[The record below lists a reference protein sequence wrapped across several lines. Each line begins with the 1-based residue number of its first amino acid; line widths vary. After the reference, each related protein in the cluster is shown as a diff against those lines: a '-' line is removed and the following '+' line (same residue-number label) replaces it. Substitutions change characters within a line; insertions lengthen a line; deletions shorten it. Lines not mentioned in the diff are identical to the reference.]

1 MTIGRREFRILIA
14 IGFIIGIVAVPALA
28 ALLNGVPTAGTVPLE
43 SNSGPRVF
51 VEGASNM
58 SLEAPFPDGNTV
70 DVKTDSGNVTVSSS
84 ARTNATIAASN
95 ITGTWTKVSGI
106 SATSSSLK
114 INPEDKRAINVSG
127 GIDRIEFRNANLDD
141 GKVDFVYAGAA
152 GTSTVTVRGL
162 DANTQ
167 VRAVDANTGDILD
180 TDTTD
185 GSGVATFD
193 GMTNSE
199 HSVELKTGS
208 ANPILQNPT
217 PDGNVSTQP
226 SEFSVD
232 VSDDEFPGDNVTL
245 EWYYEGSKFNTT
257 YATSDGRY
265 AVTNPPSVA
274 SGVHEWSIVATDE
287 NGNKDVVN
295 ATVGQPGTLYIRNE
309 TNASEL
315 VNSPINVTVAFKNGT
330 TVTTRTTSDGTID
343 MTGLPTTDFVVTVEA
358 NSDYHKRVVYF
369 QSIIGNQSVYLLN
382 KSYNSVESRF
392 TLDDPTGKYPANS
405 FVIIKKSIN
414 RSGTTKYR
422 TIYSDKFGT
431 EGVTMDLEK
440 DERYLV
446 SVRNPEGLVQQIG
459 PYRSDVGEDVT
470 VRPGSPTIELGSYE
484 EGWAY
489 ATELNNRTLEFRYDD
504 PENQTQEVTVWV
516 HQKGNKSNLL
526 RPNVSYYDLGSFS
539 GTYTLTENESK
550 KTWVVNFVIDR
561 DGEVFTTKK
570 EVANKADLVPDLSRE
585 WRLIAGIG
593 LLLISAG
600 VFSLLNASVGGVVVA
615 IEGGVLWWT
624 GWLTGAT
631 TGAAVVIALFVAVLF
646 HIYSSSSP

>member
-14 IGFIIGIVAVPALA
+14 IGFIIGVVAVPALA

-51 VEGASNM
+51 VEGTSNM
-58 SLEAPFPDGNTV
+58 SLETPFPNDNTV

-95 ITGTWTKVSGI
+95 ITGTWAKVSGI

-127 GIDRIEFRNANLDD
+127 DLNRIEFRDAGLDD
-141 GKVDFVYAGAA
+141 GKVDFVYAGTS

-167 VRAVDANTGDILD
+167 VRAVDANTGDVLD
-180 TDTTD
+180 IATTD
-185 GSGVATFD
+185 GSGVATFS

-208 ANPILQNPT
+208 ANPILTDPK

-232 VSDDEFPGDNVTL
+232 VSDDDFPGDNVTL
-245 EWYYEGSKFNTT
+245 EWFYEGSKFNTT
-257 YATSDGRY
+257 SATSDGRY
-265 AVTNPPSVA
+265 AATNPPSVS

-287 NGNKDVVN
+287 NGNQDIVN

-315 VNSPINVTVAFKNGT
+315 VNSPVDVTVSFKNGT

-343 MTGLPTTDFVVTVEA
+343 MTGLPTTDFIVTVEA
-358 NSDYHKRVVYF
+358 SSDYHKRVVYF
-369 QSIIGNQSVYLLN
+369 QSIIGDQSVYLLN
-382 KSYNSVESRF
+382 KSYASVETRF
-392 TLDDPTGKYPANS
+392 TLDDPTGNFPANS
-405 FVIIKKSIN
+405 FVIVKKAIN
-414 RSGTTKYR
+414 RSGTNKYR

-431 EGVTMDLEK
+431 EGVTVDLQK
-440 DERYLV
+440 NERFLI
-446 SVRNPEGLVQQIG
+446 SVRNPEGIVQQIG
-459 PYRSDVGEDVT
+459 PYRSDVGETVT

-484 EGWAY
+484 EGWASN
-489 ATELNNRTLEFRYDD
+489 ADLDNRTLEFRYDD
-504 PENQTQEVTVWV
+504 PENETQQVTVWI
-516 HQKGNKSNLL
+516 HQKGDKSNRL

-550 KTWVVNFVIDR
+550 KTWVVNFVVDR
-561 DGEVFTTKK
+561 DGEEFVTKK

-615 IEGGVLWWT
+615 IEGGMLWWT

-646 HIYSSSSP
+646 HIYSSSRP